1 MNIKHTIDAT
11 EKLFLVVIAG
21 FTVIAMGQEIML
33 LVENR
38 KVALQ
43 DLLLMFI
50 YAEVLGMLGAFYSR
64 QRNLIVLPLFIAMTA
79 LSRLIILQG
88 KEADPVVLLYE
99 SGAILLIAVACWVV
113 GRMRTID
120 CAVPPFEDP
129 QGADGAG
136 WRGVARGGA
145 AMPRQPRSANQ
156 RCQECFLR
164 LLEQALQQRRLETPL
179 Q

>member
-1 MNIKHTIDAT
+1 MNIKHSIDST
-11 EKLFLVVIAG
+11 EKLFLVLIAG

-33 LVENR
+33 LIENR

-64 QRNLIVLPLFIAMTA
+64 QRNLITLPLFIAMTA

-99 SGAILLIAVACWVV
+99 RGAILLIALACWVI
-113 GRMRTID
+113 GRMRTVD
-120 CAVPPFEDP
+120 
-129 QGADGAG
+129 
-136 WRGVARGGA
+136 
-145 AMPRQPRSANQ
+145 
-156 RCQECFLR
+156 
-164 LLEQALQQRRLETPL
+164 
-179 Q
+179 

>member
-1 MNIKHTIDAT
+1 MNVRHAIDST
-11 EKLFLVVIAG
+11 ERLFLILIAG
-21 FTVIAMGQEIML
+21 FTVIAMGQEIMV

-64 QRNLIVLPLFIAMTA
+64 QRNLITLPLFIAMTA

-99 SGAILLIAVACWVV
+99 SGAILLIALACWII
-113 GRMRTID
+113 GRMRAID
-120 CAVPPFEDP
+120 
-129 QGADGAG
+129 
-136 WRGVARGGA
+136 
-145 AMPRQPRSANQ
+145 
-156 RCQECFLR
+156 
-164 LLEQALQQRRLETPL
+164 
-179 Q
+179 